1 MHAGDRRG
9 EARRGLQKKA
19 RTDVVEQSRQRLRRE
34 GVRFAMSDVCKQMGL
49 TPQGH
54 HKAVQAKPARV
65 IAAEMVVQLVAEHRR
80 EQPRIGG
87 LKLHD
92 MTKADLVSMGIKL
105 GRDRFFDVLREENL
119 LVEPKRSRTRTTNS
133 FHRFRIWP
141 NLVKGLEVRRAD
153 EVWVSDI
160 TYIRCRGGF
169 AYLFL
174 VTDVWSRKIVGWS
187 LGPTLETRWSLE
199 ALTMAMKGAHAPGE
213 GQRRI
218 HHSDRGVQYCSTEY
232 VKALRSEGIEISMA
246 EAGNPYENAIAER
259 VNGIL
264 KDEFLL
270 DRTMENMETARLAVR
285 QAVRAYNTLRPH
297 RSIAMKKPEEKY
309 REAPQT
315 PGPDCGTENEVA
327 TTEHE
332 IAATASQAVHKE
344 AA

>member
-1 MHAGDRRG
+1 MND
-9 EARRGLQKKA
+9 L
-19 RTDVVEQSRQRLRRE
+19 
-34 GVRFAMSDVCKQMGL
+34 CKEMGL
-49 TPQGH
+49 TRQGH
-54 HKAVQAKPARV
+54 HKAVQAKPAKMV
-65 IAAEMVVQLVAEHRR
+65 AAEMVVQLVAEHRR

-119 LVEPKRSRTRTTNS
+119 LVEPKRSRARTTNS

-141 NLVKGLEVRRAD
+141 NLVKGLEVTRAD

-174 VTDVWSRKIVGWS
+174 VTDVWSRKIVGWA
-187 LGPTLETRWSLE
+187 LGSTLETRWSLE
-199 ALTMAMKGAHAPGE
+199 ALTMALKGAHAPGE

-218 HHSDRGVQYCSTEY
+218 HHSDRGVQYCSAEY
-232 VKALRSEGIEISMA
+232 VNVLKREGIEISMA

-270 DRTMENMETARLAVR
+270 DRTMENMETAHLAVR

-297 RSIAMKKPEEKY
+297 RSIAMRKPEEKY
-309 REAPQT
+309 REGPQA
-315 PGPDCGTENEVA
+315 PGPIVGTENE
-327 TTEHE
+327 
-332 IAATASQAVHKE
+332 IAATEAEVAEKE